1 MAIEMCP
8 SAEIP
13 GPFLACRTGLGNGD
27 VAAARGRSRTRRI
40 LHASLV
46 HWPATE
52 GSPPIGR
59 TPRPAPVTVAA
70 ALGSPPPGPAVSE
83 TTPRGEPTGWVS
95 ESHSAAGS
103 LLLLSSLA
111 RASRRPVEHERAPQK
126 SDRIVSLCEFPS
138 GAARDGD
145 SRGVFVCPRGTA
157 RGRLCRRRRRR
168 GLLPGEVRR

>member
-13 GPFLACRTGLGNGD
+13 GPFLACRTGLRNGD
-27 VAAARGRSRTRRI
+27 VAAAGEEAEHVEFYTRR
-40 LHASLV
+40 S
-46 HWPATE
+46 
-52 GSPPIGR
+52 PIGGPPKAR
-59 TPRPAPVTVAA
+59 LPLAGRHGPHPPQWQPP
-70 ALGSPPPGPAVSE
+70 LGSPPSGPAVSE
-83 TTPRGEPTGWVS
+83 MTTCGDPTWWVS
-95 ESHSAAGS
+95 GSHSAAGS

-111 RASRRPVEHERAPQK
+111 RASRRPVEHERGPQK
-126 SDRIVSLCEFPS
+126 SDRIVSFCEFPS
-138 GAARDGD
+138 GAAWDGD